1 MFFLSRAVSG
11 VRVASVVLGAFVLA
25 AAALGYW
32 FFISQQREYI
42 IGRDFRLLSNVAR
55 QLDNTVQA
63 EVGVIKNLA
72 DDAAATTGV
81 VPGALTER
89 WVQLRGRPY
98 QATDIRFETA
108 PPGYDTASAL
118 RVQQDGHLVLD
129 VVTQPSRRGVKALVA
144 TLKVQPGLESILTSG
159 VRQGAFD
166 AILLGTRDGTVLLS
180 AGPPAQQIRS
190 SGLGVLSSKATDG
203 SKPVAFSDL
212 ARSITMADVT
222 LAGVDY
228 TLFLFPCCLSA
239 DKPLVLAG
247 LVRAETLRSGSW
259 AISTTLVKLSV
270 LALLV
275 VMVGWPFLKLVLLG
289 DRQQVRVADFFQL
302 GASSVAGLA
311 IVTVVLLDVAAYLR
325 LNRDTDVQLRDLAY
339 ALDDHATSEI
349 RDAYAQLQ
357 CLEEKIAA
365 VKKPFQDGKLS
376 SVLDLDKEPSEL
388 RSKLMCERPLTQS
401 PATAREIDAEN
412 NRLVA
417 GPRLPWRYPFFETV
431 AFIDRDGMQ
440 QVKLGTSGNVP
451 NRINVA
457 DREYFKT
464 VVRGRGWNR
473 SSFCDKH
480 KCALESVWSRT
491 IGEPLAVLAKESSLK
506 WPPDDP
512 KPLPVAAISI
522 PMRSLIGPV
531 LPPGFAFAVIDHSGK
546 VLFHSDRHRNGSED
560 LFVETDNNR
569 RLRAQVAAHSAEPL
583 NISYW
588 GSQYRAYLKPMTLP
602 DMYIV
607 AMAHKERAWAIN
619 REWLVVALIFVAI
632 YLAMWL
638 LVALGTLGPNASWV
652 WPDAARRSAYFSVS
666 AWCGALLV
674 LALMTVW
681 FQDRKLLLILGA
693 SLPLAGWIGAY
704 LFLRHRPRRVT
715 GSRREP
721 LFAYSMAAVLVLL
734 VTGVMPGALLFLASY
749 QLHAR
754 SYIKNSQLIVARRL
768 SERLDRLNEEYLS
781 ADRAKPS
788 AKRLAATHVGLM
800 DDRDV
805 YVRFLYNTSIRRAS
819 TGLGGS
825 ASVNRGVR
833 PEETAALHA
842 ADHDGDMVLSF
853 LEDYLPYYSEASVE
867 WRELLHDHA
876 DDRSWESKHGEKGI
890 RDTQTVLT
898 SRTGSLPVELTSWVP
913 SITYV
918 PPMQS
923 GRRDTSSSDE
933 DLRGSTEPEAVATTG
948 SAGGRSEESGTRDS
962 RVLLLLSG
970 VGLLALTWGVVQ
982 IFNGRIYLVGITEPL
997 WACGQLALNAG
1008 ENVFVL
1014 CDKTNKANQL
1024 AGLTPLQLGPI
1035 VQERDLT
1042 GAWRRAL
1049 RAVDERS
1056 DEGVVL
1062 IDDFDED
1069 LDDARGMEHK
1079 LALLDELV
1087 SDQSRTVIVLSQV
1100 SLRALTDS
1108 LRHSA
1113 RVTTVNGQ
1121 KRMSGQKTTSAAAS
1135 ETTLERWG
1143 RVLKAFVVVERR
1155 DQEATRPIT
1164 ETPSPAQ
1171 SWSDR
1176 FGRFRRAA
1184 IEAFLT
1190 SEGRAHPYV
1199 RRLCEDLRRSDAV
1212 KNGRLTR
1219 RQAFDE
1225 VAERTAQFYRGLWTS
1240 CSEDEKVVLGHIAQH
1255 GLANASVR
1263 SVVRRLLGRRL
1274 LCKDPSFRPMNET
1287 FRRFILTRE
1296 CSQQVTA
1303 LETESGPSAWD
1314 RLHAPLGVAVVGL
1327 GVFLFATQKELYNA
1341 ILGVTTAAAVSV
1353 PTLIRAVV
1361 MLVGRPVD
1369 GPGTKA

>member
-1 MFFLSRAVSG
+1 MFFLSRALSG

-108 PPGYDTASAL
+108 PPGYDTATAL
-118 RVQQDGHLVLD
+118 RVQKDGHLVLD
-129 VVTQPSRRGVKALVA
+129 VVTQPSRKGVKALVA

-180 AGPPAQQIRS
+180 AGPPAQQLRS

-203 SKPVAFSDL
+203 SNPVAFSDL
-212 ARSITMADVT
+212 AQSITMADVA

-311 IVTVVLLDVAAYLR
+311 IVTVVLLDIAAYSR
-325 LNRDTDVQLRDLAY
+325 LNRDTDAQLRDLAH

-357 CLEEKIAA
+357 CLEEKMAD

-376 SVLDLDKEPSEL
+376 SVLDLDKEPSEF
-388 RSKLMCERPLTQS
+388 RRKLMCDRRLTQS
-401 PATAREIDAEN
+401 PAIGRESDADN
-412 NRLVA
+412 NRLVSE
-417 GPRLPWRYPFFETV
+417 PLLPWRYPFFETV
-431 AFIDRDGMQ
+431 AFIDGDGMQ
-440 QVKLGTSGNVP
+440 QVKLGTSENVP

-473 SSFCDKH
+473 SSFCERH

-491 IGEPLAVLAKESSLK
+491 LGEPLAVLAKESLLE
-506 WPPDDP
+506 WPPNNP
-512 KPLPVAAISI
+512 KRLPVAAISI
-522 PMRSLIGPV
+522 PMRSLIDPV

-588 GSQYRAYLKPMTLP
+588 GSQHRAFVKPMTLP
-602 DMYIV
+602 DMYVV

-638 LVALGTLGPNASWV
+638 LVALVTLGPNASWV
-652 WPDAARRSAYFSVS
+652 WPDAARRSVYFSVS

-681 FQDRKLLLILGA
+681 LQERKLLLILGA
-693 SLPLAGWIGAY
+693 LLPLAGWIGAY
-704 LFLRHRPRRVT
+704 LFLRHRPRRGT

-721 LFAYSMAAVLVLL
+721 LFAYSTAAVLVLM

-768 SERLDRLNEEYLS
+768 SERLDRLNEEYPK
-781 ADRAKPS
+781 ADRAKPRG
-788 AKRLAATHVGLM
+788 KGFAATHVGLM
-800 DDRDV
+800 NDRDV
-805 YVRFLYNTSIRRAS
+805 YVRFLYNTSVERAS
-819 TGLGGS
+819 TELDGS
-825 ASVNRGVR
+825 ASVNRAGG
-833 PEETAALHA
+833 PGETAALPC
-842 ADHDGDMVLSF
+842 ADHEGDMVLSF

-876 DDRSWESKHGEKGI
+876 DDRSWESEHVEKGP
-890 RDTQTVLT
+890 QTVFT
-898 SRTGSLPVELTSWVP
+898 SKTGSLPVALTSWVP

-918 PPMQS
+918 PPSQS
-923 GRRDTSSSDE
+923 GRRDTSPSDE
-933 DLRGSTEPEAVATTG
+933 DLLGRREPEAVPTTG
-948 SAGGRSEESGTRDS
+948 SAGGRPEESGTRDS

-970 VGLLALTWGVVQ
+970 VALLALTWGVVQ
-982 IFNGRIYLVGITEPL
+982 IFNRRIYLVGITEPL

-1014 CDKTNKANQL
+1014 CDKTNKASQR

-1113 RVTTVNGQ
+1113 RVTTADGQ

-1155 DQEATRPIT
+1155 VQEATRPIT

-1176 FGRFRRAA
+1176 FGGLRRAA

-1199 RRLCEDLRRSDAV
+1199 RRLCDDLRRSDAV

-1225 VAERTAQFYRGLWTS
+1225 LAERTAQFYRGLWTS

-1274 LCKDPSFRPMNET
+1274 LCKDPAFRPMNET
-1287 FRRFILTRE
+1287 FRRFVLTRE
-1296 CSQQVTA
+1296 CSQQVAA
-1303 LETESGPSAWD
+1303 LETESGLSAWD

-1341 ILGVTTAAAVSV
+1341 ILGITTAAAVSV
-1353 PTLIRAVV
+1353 PTLIRAVG
-1361 MLVGRPVD
+1361 MLVGRPLD